1 MLDKFYAFWDYD
13 CFQKNCVRNIVH
25 HFYKARISGRFDPTT
40 ANHVG
45 GPQAA
50 VRRPAREAVAH
61 SARRAQRA
69 VGVEAA
75 LGAGVAL
82 ALGA

>member
-1 MLDKFYAFWDYD
+1 LT
-13 CFQKNCVRNIVH
+13 
-25 HFYKARISGRFDPTT
+25 TT

-50 VRRPAREAVAH
+50 VRKPAREAVAH
-61 SARRAQRA
+61 SAGRAQLA

-75 LGAGVAL
+75 LGAGIAL
-82 ALGA
+82 TLGA

>member
-1 MLDKFYAFWDYD
+1 MT
-13 CFQKNCVRNIVH
+13 
-25 HFYKARISGRFDPTT
+25 TT

-45 GPQAA
+45 GAQAA
-50 VRRPAREAVAH
+50 VRRTACEAVAH

-75 LGAGVAL
+75 LSAGVAL